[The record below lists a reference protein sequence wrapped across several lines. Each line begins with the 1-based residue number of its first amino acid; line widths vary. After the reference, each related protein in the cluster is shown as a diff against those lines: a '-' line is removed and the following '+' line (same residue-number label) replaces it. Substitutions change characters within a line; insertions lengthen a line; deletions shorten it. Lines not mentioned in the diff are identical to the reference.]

1 MNFFK
6 PVLYFLFIVIAFTAC
21 RTTKVNPAYTPVS
34 DDSAYVKPVSI
45 IAVPVQLDYKTL
57 EKTIHYQLSPVLYE
71 DLSYDNN
78 NTDDL
83 MIRIT
88 RKDTIRVDG
97 QGNKLRLQAPLHLWI
112 KYRFRKKILGINLEE
127 QIEKDLDVFTIIQS
141 QLSVNSKWQLT
152 ANTQTSIDTRLLP
165 AINMP
170 GFVIDLNN
178 LLTPVIRAQEKKVSK
193 LIDEG
198 LPKWVDLR
206 TLVNKQ
212 WMALQNP
219 LSLDTAYKAWLI
231 VQPDMITMSDI
242 TFAPDHA
249 KFGFNFLLSGEIRT
263 SEGIPYVSKKM
274 LPDLQRTQGIN
285 NGFNIIMPVRLL
297 YKQLTQNLNA
307 QLANKLYTFENNKHQ
322 IFIEQVLVFP
332 DKGKLGVAVDFH
344 GLSETGV
351 MKKKLKGKLILTC
364 EPKYD
369 ASTKTLRFQH
379 LEYSVATKDILL
391 KTASWLLQGKE
402 FKQNLEQKL
411 VLPLG
416 NQLNQLRE
424 LAGKAI
430 NTQPAKDIY
439 LQGDVTAVDID
450 DIRLLNESCIVYLRA
465 KGKVHLF
472 FRQ

>member
-1 MNFFK
+1 MNLYK
-6 PVLYFLFIVIAFTAC
+6 PVLAFLFIAVVFISC
-21 RTTKVNPAYTPVS
+21 RTARVNPVYAPVS

-57 EKTIHYQLSPVLYE
+57 EHTIHTQLTAVLYE

-97 QGNKLRLQAPLHLWI
+97 LNNKLRLQAPLHIWL

-127 QIEKDLDVFTIIQS
+127 QIEKDLDVFTVIQS

-152 ANTQTSIDTRLLP
+152 TNTQTNIDTRLLP

-170 GFVIDLNN
+170 GFVIDLNS
-178 LLTPVIRAQEKKVSK
+178 LLAPVIRSQEKKVSK

-206 TLVNKQ
+206 SLVNKQ
-212 WMALQNP
+212 WSALQTP
-219 LSLDTAYKAWLI
+219 VSLDTAYKAWLI
-231 VQPDMITMSDI
+231 IQPDLITMSDI
-242 TFAPDHA
+242 SFLPEYAQV
-249 KFGFNFLLSGEIRT
+249 GFNFLLSGEIRT
-263 SEGIPYVSKKM
+263 SEGIPYVSKKP
-274 LPDLQRTQGIN
+274 LPDLQRTQGMN
-285 NGFNIIMPVRLL
+285 NGFNIIMPVRLM

-322 IFIEQVLVFP
+322 LFIEQVSVFP

-344 GLSETGV
+344 GVSETGI
-351 MKKKLKGKLILTC
+351 MKKKLKGKLVLSC
-364 EPKYD
+364 EPQYD
-369 ASTKTLRFQH
+369 ASTKTLKFRQ

-430 NTQPAKDIY
+430 NTQLAKDIY
-439 LQGDVTAVDID
+439 MKGDVTAVDID
-450 DIRLLNESCIVYLRA
+450 HIRLLHESCIVYLKA
-465 KGKVHLF
+465 KGKVNLF
-472 FRQ
+472 FKQ